1 MGNTIGYARVST
13 TAQAKEGTSLDS
25 QRAALTDAG
34 ASRVFSE
41 AVSGKKAS
49 RPELDAMLD
58 YLREGDTVLVA
69 SLDRMGRTMTDL
81 VALVNQLQER
91 GINFR
96 SIREGIDTSGPAGR
110 MVFHVFAALAEFEH
124 STIMERTEKGR
135 QSAAAQGRKGGRPRK
150 YDAKKVAL
158 VKRLHGTGDMTPRE
172 VADAAGVS
180 VSTMYRLLK
189 MASPVESP
197 GSQGR

>member
-1 MGNTIGYARVST
+1 MGNIIGYARVST
-13 TAQAKEGTSLDS
+13 TAQAKDGTSLDS
-25 QRAALTDAG
+25 QRQALTAAG
-34 ASRVFSE
+34 ASRVFAE

-69 SLDRMGRTMTDL
+69 SLDRMGRTMADL
-81 VALVNQLQER
+81 VALVNQLQDR

-124 STIMERTEKGR
+124 ATILERTEKGR
-135 QSAAAQGRKGGRPRK
+135 QSAAEKGRKGGRPRK

-189 MASPVESP
+189 MEAPAAA
-197 GSQGR
+197 

>member
-1 MGNTIGYARVST
+1 MGNIIGYARVST
-13 TAQAKEGTSLDS
+13 TAQAKDGTSLDT
-25 QRAALTDAG
+25 QRAALTAAG
-34 ASRVFSE
+34 ATRVFAE
-41 AVSGKKAS
+41 AVSGKKAH

-69 SLDRMGRTMTDL
+69 SLDRMGRTMADL
-81 VALVNQLQER
+81 VALVNKLQDR

-124 STIMERTEKGR
+124 ATILERTEKGR
-135 QSAAAQGRKGGRPRK
+135 QSAAEKGRKGGRPRK
-150 YDAKKVAL
+150 YDAKKIAL
-158 VKRLHGTGDMTPRE
+158 VKRLHTAGDMTPRE
-172 VADAAGVS
+172 IADAAGVS

-189 MASPVESP
+189 MDAPSTAA
-197 GSQGR
+197 